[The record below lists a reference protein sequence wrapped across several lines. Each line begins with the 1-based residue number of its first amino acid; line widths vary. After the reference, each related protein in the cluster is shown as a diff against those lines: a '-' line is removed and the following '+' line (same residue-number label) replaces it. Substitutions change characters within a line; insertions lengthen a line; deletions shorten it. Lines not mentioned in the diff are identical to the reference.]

1 MNKKSIIKIENINK
15 SFTIGSRQNR
25 VLKEISFE
33 IFQGELITI
42 FGPSGCGKS
51 TLLNTIMGIERP
63 DSGSVQILGIDLWK
77 MNADDRADMR
87 KRSIGVVYQQQNW
100 IKSLT
105 VVENVALS
113 AQLLGFS
120 KSESLVKAKEVIE
133 KVGMSKFEN
142 FYTTELSSGEQQRIG
157 LARSIISNP
166 QVLIAD
172 EPTGNL
178 DTDSGYE
185 VLDTLKNLAKNGT
198 TIVLVTHNPEY
209 LKDSDRVAI
218 MKNGYLIDILT
229 KSSDIEGKVDEI
241 VRNTDTGNGEEIIKN
256 HREKPEN
263 VESDYPFE
271 TFIEKVK
278 IYSQLILKFFIETIS
293 LLIISLLNKISP
305 KKATAFREKASSLI
319 DKIENKKRITKNI
332 NSLDLTELSFRNL
345 FFKKFRTVITILGVA
360 LGTGFVVLLLSLGYG
375 VEKLV
380 VDRIAEAQDLN
391 QIDVFPK
398 VGSQLVLDDN
408 LVEKIVSLSGVD
420 KVYNIKNF
428 PGRID
433 YSGSTIDVVAYGV
446 EYGYLESAPVE
457 KIAGEYF
464 TSDSDLADVVIN
476 KEYLN
481 LLGLDEDVVGND
493 LSLNIIQSIPNE
505 DFEKQSMLIRIVG
518 VVEDDSSPVIYLQM
532 QAVELYTLPNYS
544 QSTVVINKGASLD
557 TVRKQIE
564 SLGLE
569 TFSVMDT
576 INQVE
581 NLFAFLR
588 YGLLI
593 FGVMAF
599 TISFL
604 GMINTLMVSL
614 LERTREV
621 GLMKI
626 IGMKR
631 NEIRFVFITES
642 MLIGFLGGVIGIL
655 LGILGGY
662 IVSVIVYLLSV
673 SRGIDFLMISY
684 FPLYLIILVVFCTT
698 VLGFF
703 TGLYPA
709 NRAVKIPPLDALRYE

>member
-684 FPLYLIILVVFCTT
+684 FPLYLILLVIFCTT